1 LTQGSQNIA
10 LYTVIIVSIVVG
22 TFLFAAQ
29 GCDMQSV
36 IRVDVPA
43 DVVATVAPD
52 ELDGKIT
59 LDEVER
65 VWEDWNAYVI
75 RNTERF
81 KAAIEDANER
91 YYALTSLVD
100 LGIGI
105 ANDASGTFPGG
116 AVIMSILGVATGM
129 FIKRPGEDKR
139 VATEKEES
147 YNAGLKKARELISEQ
162 FSGKEEKS

>member
-1 LTQGSQNIA
+1 MNQNLNIG
-10 LYTVIIVSIVVG
+10 LYTVIIASLIIG
-22 TFLFAAQ
+22 SFLVMAQ
-29 GCDMQSV
+29 GCDMQSM

-59 LDEVER
+59 LDEAER

-81 KAAIEDANER
+81 KDAIEDANER

-100 LGIGI
+100 MGIGV
-105 ANDASGTFPGG
+105 ASDASSSFPGG
-116 AVIMSILGVATGM
+116 ALVMSILGVVTGM
-129 FIKRPGEDKR
+129 FIKRPGEDGR
-139 VATEKEES
+139 VASEKEHS
-147 YNAGLKKARELISEQ
+147 YNAGLAKARELISATI
-162 FSGKEEKS
+162 SGDEKKEA